1 MATNWIC
8 NYAVVQ
14 ATLPGV
20 QNLQY
25 KFWIVWGVS
34 DIVVP
39 LICNQLTRIQVIC
52 AAFIPITYLFYPEV
66 CTRITQPFPSK
77 LAYRLLPDGKSKS

>member
-20 QNLQY
+20 ENLGY

-34 DIVVP
+34 NVFLSDTLPFAKCV
-39 LICNQLTRIQVIC
+39 QVIC
-52 AAFIPITYLFYPEV
+52 LAFVPITYLFYPEV
-66 CTRITQPFPSK
+66 RCTILSWPS
-77 LAYRLLPDGKSKS
+77 